1 MENQKLVSTGNK
13 FVRVLKSQKKTV
25 AVLLLILVLSVVG
38 EIIIGN
44 FISLNQALMTVK
56 FASFTALFALCQ
68 MIVVSGGGNAL
79 DLSIG
84 YIATL
89 SAILGVAVMD
99 GSNGGLFLAIL
110 IALGV
115 GLFFGL
121 MNGLLISFFRLSPL
135 VVTMSMASVIQGIIN
150 VYGSGMS
157 IGGKPSPV
165 LQTVAAHSTGS
176 FPNIIFLLIAV
187 IVIVYI
193 LMHRTKLGPVL
204 FGVGENPSTAHLS
217 GANVR
222 KTRCMVFVISGAI
235 AGLIGL
241 ILAGNMNMAYKDMAS
256 SYIMPS
262 YAAVVVGGVSLA
274 GGEGNYL
281 RVVLGAVFLQVLTN
295 LFLLFGGGDA
305 VKWMGYGIVLYI
317 LLLVYAGN
325 RRKK

>member
-1 MENQKLVSTGNK
+1 MQDHKIILPENK
-13 FVRVLKSQKKTV
+13 FTRTVRSHKKTI
-25 AVLLLILVLSVVG
+25 AVLLLILALSIVG
-38 EIIIGN
+38 EIIVGN

-99 GSNGGLFLAIL
+99 GSNEGLFLAVL
-110 IALGV
+110 VAVGV

-121 MNGLLISFFRLSPL
+121 MNGLLISFFKLSPL
-135 VVTMSMASVIQGIIN
+135 VVTMSMSSVLQGIIN

-187 IVIVYI
+187 IVVVYI
-193 LMHRTKLGPVL
+193 LLHKTNLGPVL
-204 FGVGENPSTAHLS
+204 FGVGENPNTALLS

-222 KTRCMVFVISGAI
+222 KIRCLVFVISGII

-256 SYIMPS
+256 AYICPLR
-262 YAAVVVGGVSLA
+262 GGGRGRCIA
-274 GGEGNYL
+274 CRGRATTCGGA
-281 RVVLGAVFLQVLTN
+281 GAVFSGAYQTCSVVWRRRRGTMR
-295 LFLLFGGGDA
+295 
-305 VKWMGYGIVLYI
+305 VTSCVYIVL
-317 LLLVYAGN
+317 LDYAATEEKIN
-325 RRKK
+325 TSL